1 MATRLREYHWTIATW
16 TLQRHWLCKHGGTMI
31 LWTWQDNDCT
41 NVNRTNMIGQRQS
54 KVNKR
59 AMTTSTWW
67 SGDYLQTEF
76 TVQQDEVQIIFYVD
90 LRFSSLLRPVE
101 GTSMTQCD
109 ERVKKGSGKGQERVR
124 KRSEAAQEKPGQERV
139 RESTRNLLSNSWI
152 KQQHPED
159 RDCSWIVFP
168 HLWLIET
175 LRARVRLLSAGRY
188 AVSLV
193 IHTAELRFQGLNV
206 AVWNCRCP
214 HQINVTV
221 IAQVR
226 LILLSLPRSTVWH
239 CCCPGQM

>member
-76 TVQQDEVQIIFYVD
+76 TVQQVEVQIIFYVD

-101 GTSMTQCD
+101 GTSVTQCD
-109 ERVKKGSGKGQERVR
+109 ERVKKGSRKGQEKVKKGSGKGQKQLKKSRVKKGWERVHGTCCR
-124 KRSEAAQEKPGQERV
+124 ILGS
-139 RESTRNLLSNSWI
+139 SNNT
-152 KQQHPED
+152 Q
-159 RDCSWIVFP
+159 RT
-168 HLWLIET
+168 ET
-175 LRARVRLLSAGRY
+175 A
-188 AVSLV
+188 
-193 IHTAELRFQGLNV
+193 AELFF
-206 AVWNCRCP
+206 
-214 HQINVTV
+214 
-221 IAQVR
+221 
-226 LILLSLPRSTVWH
+226 LISGWSRH
-239 CCCPGQM
+239 CERE